1 MNPITPDD
9 VLDQIRQ
16 TRFDLLRGPDIVHEA
31 ELAADRAQEAYQTA
45 FDKALMTADGTIPQR
60 EAAARAASAAEH
72 DAAFVAKAA
81 FNRGKSKLRTLEAAL
96 VSLQAE
102 LKHLREEG
110 A

>member
-16 TRFDLLRGPDIVHEA
+16 TRFDMLRGPDIVHEA
-31 ELAADRAQEAYQTA
+31 ELAADRASDAAQTA
-45 FDKALMTADGTIPQR
+45 FDKALMNASGTIPQK
-60 EAAARAASAAEH
+60 EAAAREASAAER

-81 FNRGKSKLRTLEAAL
+81 FNRGKSKLRTLESAL

-102 LKHLREEG
+102 LKHMREDG

>member
-1 MNPITPDD
+1 VNPITPDD

-16 TRFDLLRGPDIVHEA
+16 TRFDMLRGPDIVHDA

-45 FDKALMTADGTIPQR
+45 FDIALMSAQGTIPQK

-81 FNRGKSKLRTLEAAL
+81 YNRGKSKLRTLESSL

-102 LKHLREEG
+102 LKHMREDG